1 MSYRPPTEAQHLLIP
16 GTAVHIALLT
26 LLLGMA
32 VLKEQAEFWRNTGG
46 WPVGLRDFV
55 GAAFYPCFFLEVA
68 LLLAFS
74 ALLAGRTSDHG
85 PGARAT
91 VASLGILWT
100 LCLMIVGIV
109 TANNLDNLFAGR
121 PLHWHPG

>member
-1 MSYRPPTEAQHLLIP
+1 MSRRPPTDAQHLLIL
-16 GTAVHIALLT
+16 GAAVHAVVLT
-26 LLLGMA
+26 LLMGMA
-32 VLKEQAEFWRNTGG
+32 VLKEQAAFWRNAGG
-46 WPVGLRDFV
+46 WPIGLRDFV
-55 GAAFYPCFFLEVA
+55 GAAFYPCFFLEIA

-74 ALLAGRTSDHG
+74 ALLAGRALDHG

-91 VASLGILWT
+91 LASLGMLWT
-100 LCLMIVGIV
+100 LCLVTVCIV